1 MGEAI
6 AQGLGG
12 LERERIISPELR
24 ELLSTKV
31 QVMEGK
37 EVREHGGGTA

>member
-6 AQGLGG
+6 AQGVGG
-12 LERERIISPELR
+12 LEREKVISTELR
-24 ELLSTKV
+24 KLLSTKV